1 MTDSDESP
9 RAETEESSDT
19 TSGNEDSDRS
29 MYDSSDGLLENA
41 TAASRTGETAEET
54 DIEGTSEPGEA
65 GASGGSDVPADAT
78 PSGDSEDG
86 DPDQVPGDTQSPGD
100 PSKDSKAT
108 DSGDEPPDGTSE
120 ANGTET
126 VGATAEESNTEASSN
141 AVQSGR
147 SDAANADSGGET
159 ERVNRMKD
167 QGSNDQLVSAG
178 SGEPERS
185 TGTFYVKHVEDQSV
199 TLHEIHTSQVYVA
212 IENPDL
218 ERRQIIEA
226 TLVAQPPMNVSFLFS
241 EIVSKRTIP
250 VEVSDLEVT
259 SNVREIGG
267 EMGVGEAIAIEREGE
282 GEIHILTVESGQAGE
297 RAEEISDDETTYK
310 NAGRY
315 EVDRVE
321 IRTDEDDGI
330 VSIRYLPD

>member
-1 MTDSDESP
+1 
-9 RAETEESSDT
+9 
-19 TSGNEDSDRS
+19 
-29 MYDSSDGLLENA
+29 
-41 TAASRTGETAEET
+41 
-54 DIEGTSEPGEA
+54 
-65 GASGGSDVPADAT
+65 
-78 PSGDSEDG
+78 
-86 DPDQVPGDTQSPGD
+86 
-100 PSKDSKAT
+100 
-108 DSGDEPPDGTSE
+108 
-120 ANGTET
+120 
-126 VGATAEESNTEASSN
+126 VGATAEESKKEIPGGTAGESKKQTPGDTAGESNTEASSD
-141 AVQSGR
+141 AVQSGQ

-159 ERVNRMKD
+159 ERVNRVKE
-167 QGSNDQLVSAG
+167 QGFNDQLVSAG
-178 SGEPERS
+178 SGEPEQS

-259 SNVREIGG
+259 NNVREIGG

-282 GEIHILTVESGQAGE
+282 GEIHILTVEPGQAGE